1 MASSVWNDYFAPSVG
16 GNPQLSRMRKAL
28 SFTVCSI
35 CFSLATFPM
44 WAWMHKRG
52 SLKWNTIWREVN
64 SCRSSGVQWILTGHL
79 VNLLVDLSFVCS
91 EEKNCRTRTR
101 KITVHSLGFFFLVF
115 FFFFSCII
123 FFFQRM
129 HCAIF
134 FLGRR
139 KKQKKVVRPSYQNHH
154 HQQYLNNPQSSVPPD
169 PPPMFAFFFLFFSSP
184 STEHPSVFQQSPVR

>member
-1 MASSVWNDYFAPSVG
+1 MVMASSVWNDYFAPSVG

-35 CFSLATFPM
+35 CFGLATFPM

-115 FFFFSCII
+115 FFFLVALFS
-123 FFFQRM
+123 FFRE
-129 HCAIF
+129 CT
-134 FLGRR
+134 
-139 KKQKKVVRPSYQNHH
+139 V
-154 HQQYLNNPQSSVPPD
+154 
-169 PPPMFAFFFLFFSSP
+169 LFFSLA
-184 STEHPSVFQQSPVR
+184 EGKNKKR